1 MTALGAALTRAADA
15 PGGLCV
21 LRQGKATGRV
31 RVVRGAFVQLWWLH
45 LGTDFVRLMREKELM
60 SAAVLL
66 RVAILAMTREH

>member
-1 MTALGAALTRAADA
+1 M
-15 PGGLCV
+15 